1 MFLYMILK
9 CPGGNEMERTRDSVL
24 HEPIES
30 VFERTAQI
38 LKDLGWKNID
48 QDIETYTQRW
58 RIGGYWWFRRRFLT
72 IRLNEIGDDR
82 TEVSLSIRDPVLM
95 WSGGSNLLED
105 EADQLIERFERQLNP
120 TTVPG

>member
-1 MFLYMILK
+1 
-9 CPGGNEMERTRDSVL
+9 MERTRDSVL